1 MATHSFIP
9 NTVSDI
15 IYFDYNAS
23 TPVSQEVLDRMIPY
37 FLEEYGNPSNKSH
50 RYGWAAD
57 EAVTIARE
65 QLAELIQATPDDIIF
80 TGGATE
86 AVNMAIKGIA
96 KSRGSKGKHVITCAT
111 EHSAVLES
119 CKSLQ
124 FDGFEITALPVD
136 ENGLLSTDAVASAL
150 REDTV
155 LVAIMWANNETG
167 VIHPVADIAA
177 VLEDHPALFLTD
189 ATQAVGKI
197 PVNVEDVDLLAC
209 SAHKFYGPKGVG
221 ALFIR
226 ETHPS
231 IRVAPLIHGGSQE
244 SGKRAGTVNVP
255 GIVGLGAAAEIA
267 KTRLFSDHERHTG
280 LRDRF
285 ENALIKSIRDL
296 KVNGIDVD
304 RLPQTSNITFRGID
318 VGKMIVD
325 IGRLAVSTGSAC
337 GTGKA
342 KPSHVLAAHG
352 ISVEEAKRTIRFSFG
367 RNTTENEVD
376 EAIRLLVDYVNE
388 HTVQPVMQN

>member
-1 MATHSFIP
+1 M
-9 NTVSDI
+9 SDI